1 MSYELAEGYF
11 FIEWNVTDENAGTV
25 AVSDNQFIMPASAV
39 TVEAVIVEATTEYQY
54 VYSVNGVETAP
65 QTAVVGEAITLADG
79 ANIDAF
85 EFIGWTLDPNDID
98 NVMPAEASY
107 TIMEDMTF
115 YAVYNYSDPSVENQ
129 YVKVTEDL
137 DDWSGD
143 YLIVYEEGNV
153 AFNGGLET
161 LDAVSN
167 TISVTI
173 ANGAIAS
180 NATINAAKFT
190 IEAIENGYSIKS
202 ASGKYIGRGGDSNG
216 LDTDPNVAYANS
228 LYYDDEMNIVGAG
241 GAHLRYNSTSGQT
254 RFRYFKSST
263 YSAQKAIQLYKYA
276 GRADERYTRVFVD
289 NPEGAVAIAGPS
301 IIPSGYVLNVSSV
314 TNELGADRLLI
325 EEGGQLVTSND
336 VNATMR
342 KTINPY
348 QAEDVDNFYFISS
361 PVNNQD
367 PAQLGMVGG
376 NYDLY
381 YFDQEATDEE
391 WQNYKVE
398 PFNLTTGNGYLYAKA
413 MGGTITVAGLMTNS
427 GAGNTTLD
435 GWYLIGNP
443 YPCNVTIN
451 VPYYRLDESGAALVE
466 TDSSVAI
473 APMEGVLVHVEG
485 QTIVFT
491 KAPQASTSGNTG
503 SKVVFMVKP

>member
-1 MSYELAEGYF
+1 M
-11 FIEWNVTDENAGTV
+11 
-25 AVSDNQFIMPASAV
+25 
-39 TVEAVIVEATTEYQY
+39 
-54 VYSVNGVETAP
+54 
-65 QTAVVGEAITLADG
+65 
-79 ANIDAF
+79 
-85 EFIGWTLDPNDID
+85 
-98 NVMPAEASY
+98 
-107 TIMEDMTF
+107 
-115 YAVYNYSDPSVENQ
+115 
-129 YVKVTEDL
+129 
-137 DDWSGD
+137 
-143 YLIVYEEGNV
+143 
-153 AFNGGLET
+153 
-161 LDAVSN
+161 
-167 TISVTI
+167 
-173 ANGAIAS
+173 
-180 NATINAAKFT
+180 
-190 IEAIENGYSIKS
+190 
-202 ASGKYIGRGGDSNG
+202 
-216 LDTDPNVAYANS
+216 
-228 LYYDDEMNIVGAG
+228 
-241 GAHLRYNSTSGQT
+241 
-254 RFRYFKSST
+254 
-263 YSAQKAIQLYKYA
+263 
-276 GRADERYTRVFVD
+276 FVD
-289 NPEGAVAIAGPS
+289 NPEGTVVIAGPS

-325 EEGGQLVTSND
+325 EEGGQLVTSSD

-491 KAPQASTSGNTG
+491 KAPQVSTSGNTG
-503 SKVVFMVKP
+503 SKVVFKVKP